1 MIFDDFIKAL
11 RQIDDRAFRGVLI
24 RALILTVLP
33 LAVFVYGTSAFM
45 GWILPDQITLPWL
58 GTFQIASSL
67 GAGLG
72 FWAALV
78 LSVFLMI
85 PVASVIVGAF
95 LDRIAEAV
103 EAKHYAHLARIK
115 GAPFGEVILDS
126 LRFMGL
132 VVLVNLLA
140 LLVYLIFAPLAP
152 LIFWGVNGFLLGR
165 EYFQQVALR
174 RMPLREANALRRK
187 HIWAI
192 WFTGILMVV
201 PLTIPVVNL
210 IVPILGVAT
219 FTHQFHRY
227 WR

>member
-1 MIFDDFIKAL
+1 MAPRPL
-11 RQIDDRAFRGVLI
+11 WGGYYQTRSPCHGLAPFRSPA
-24 RALILTVLP
+24 RWA
-33 LAVFVYGTSAFM
+33 
-45 GWILPDQITLPWL
+45 
-58 GTFQIASSL
+58 L

-103 EAKHYAHLARIK
+103 EAKHYAHLPRVK

-152 LIFWGVNGFLLGR
+152 LMFWGVNGFLLGR
-165 EYFQQVALR
+165 EYFQLVALR

-187 HIWAI
+187 HVWAI